1 LKKAPKAPDKDDD
14 LVAAMKTAILG
25 VLNNPKADV
34 VDIMKAVD
42 VASKLLM
49 IEHKIKG
56 TSKSEGNFFG

>member
-1 LKKAPKAPDKDDD
+1 VKKPAKSPANDAE
-14 LVAAMKTAILG
+14 LVAAMKNAILG
-25 VLNNPKADV
+25 VLTNANADV

-56 TSKSEGNFFG
+56 SSDNTKNFFG